1 VRQNPEGATVF
12 NLSDVYK
19 KAKGG
24 VVLAIF

>member
-1 VRQNPEGATVF
+1 VRQNPEGAAVF

-24 VVLAIF
+24 AVLSIF